1 MCIFFHAC
9 IRGKIAVRGKKAAG
23 VRNSVRRRN
32 IACGEKKRRKRDS
45 DV

>member
-9 IRGKIAVRGKKAAG
+9 IRGKIVVRGKKAAG
-23 VRNSVRRRN
+23 GRNSVRRRD